1 MNRNEILELKEIIGG
16 ASDTSANKGL
26 IPVSKSTWYRGIKRG
41 HYPRPL
47 RLSPRRVGWRRCDIE
62 SLMAALDVSDDR
74 GHITK
79 DRNKATAS
87 GLDHC
92 STEDM
97 AVKALIP
104 SRLAFIEAKH
114 GK

>member
-1 MNRNEILELKEIIGG
+1 MNRNEILELKEIIGS

-62 SLMAALDVSDDR
+62 SLMAALDVTGHS
-74 GHITK
+74 GHITEE
-79 DRNKATAS
+79 RSKATTS
-87 GLDHC
+87 GLDHS

-97 AVKALIP
+97 AVQVLMP
-104 SRLAFIEAKH
+104 SSRRRYQAP
-114 GK
+114 